1 MAARKGIQIG
11 RDAETGRFIP
21 VAVARR
27 RPATAVVETINR
39 QAGTEHQLAMSY
51 LGLRKGIGY
60 IGLLLPF
67 VLPIGKII
75 FDGHSLEGSMSA
87 YYYTV
92 TGSVFVGSLCA
103 IGVFLLSYRYKKLDI
118 IASIIAGICAI
129 GVALFPTAPEL
140 SPTTTQKAIGIVHGI
155 SAGLFFLTLA
165 CMSIFLFTKTNPY
178 QTLKPRK
185 PMDYLSMF
193 VVTRT
198 KPELPLNPRKKH
210 RNIIYRVCG
219 YLILF
224 CIIAMGIVGIKS
236 IKEHVQQCNLVFWLE
251 SIAVFA
257 FGASW
262 LIKGET
268 ILADREK
275 DKKFDRRLQRKLRAS
290 RLRA

>member
-1 MAARKGIQIG
+1 MTARKGTLQIG

-27 RPATAVVETINR
+27 RRSTAVVETINR
-39 QAGTEHQLAMSY
+39 QAGTERQLAMSY
-51 LGLRKGIGY
+51 LGLRKGVGWIGF
-60 IGLLLPF
+60 LLPF

-75 FDGHSLEGSMSA
+75 FDGPCLEGSMSA
-87 YYYTV
+87 YFYTV
-92 TGSVFVGSLCA
+92 TGRVFVGSLCA
-103 IGVFLLSYRYKKLDI
+103 IGVFLLSYRYKKWDI

-129 GVALFPTAPEL
+129 GVALFPTAPGGD
-140 SPTTTQKAIGIVHGI
+140 PTQMQKAIGIVHGI
-155 SAGLFFLTLA
+155 FAGLFFFTLA
-165 CMSIFLFTKTNPY
+165 CISIFLFTKTNPY

-185 PMDYLSMF
+185 LRDYLSTF

-198 KPELPLNPRKKH
+198 KPGLPLNPRKKR

-219 YLILF
+219 YTILL
-224 CIIAMGIVGIKS
+224 CIIGIGIVGIPS
-236 IKEHVQQCNLVFWLE
+236 IKEHVQQCNLVFWFE

-268 ILADREK
+268 ILADRK
-275 DKKFDRRLQRKLRAS
+275 SDQKFDQRAQRRLRTS
-290 RLRA
+290 

>member
-1 MAARKGIQIG
+1 MAARKGTLQIG

-27 RPATAVVETINR
+27 RRSTATVETINR
-39 QAGTEHQLAMSY
+39 QAKTERSLAMSY

-67 VLPIGKII
+67 VLPIGKIL
-75 FDGHSLEGSMSA
+75 FEGPGLEGSMSA
-87 YYYTV
+87 YFYTV
-92 TGSVFVGSLCA
+92 TGRVFVGSLCT
-103 IGVFLLSYRYKKLDI
+103 IGVFLLSYRYKKWDI

-129 GVALFPTAPEL
+129 GVAIFPTAPEVD
-140 SPTTTQKAIGIVHGI
+140 PTATQKAIGIVHGV
-155 SAGLFFLTLA
+155 SAGLFFVTLA
-165 CMSIFLFTKTNPY
+165 FISILLFTKTNPY

-185 PMDYLSMF
+185 LIDDLSMF

-198 KPELPLNPRKKH
+198 DPKFPLNPRKKQ

-219 YLILF
+219 YMILA
-224 CIIAMGIVGIKS
+224 CIIGMVIVGIPS

-268 ILADREK
+268 ILADRER
-275 DKKFDRRLQRKLRAS
+275 DKKFDQRVQRRLGTS
-290 RLRA
+290 

>member
-1 MAARKGIQIG
+1 MAASKGTLQIG

-39 QAGTEHQLAMSY
+39 QAKTERSLAMSY
-51 LGLRKGIGY
+51 LDLRRGIGV

-67 VLPIGKII
+67 VIPIGKIL
-75 FDGHSLEGSMSA
+75 FEGPGLEGSMSA
-87 YYYTV
+87 YFYTV
-92 TGSVFVGSLCA
+92 TGRVFVGSLCA
-103 IGVFLLSYRYKKLDI
+103 IGVFLLSYRYKKWDI

-129 GVALFPTAPEL
+129 FVAIFPTVPEVD
-140 SPTTTQKAIGIVHGI
+140 PTATQKAIGIVHGV
-155 SAGLFFLTLA
+155 SAGLFFLALA

-178 QTLKPRK
+178 QALKPRK
-185 PMDYLSMF
+185 LIDDLSMF

-198 KPELPLNPRKKH
+198 KPGLPLNPRKKR

-219 YLILF
+219 YMILA
-224 CIIAMGIVGIKS
+224 CIIGMVIVGIPS

-268 ILADREK
+268 ILRDRKSDE
-275 DKKFDRRLQRKLRAS
+275 KFDQRVQQ
-290 RLRA
+290 RLRTS